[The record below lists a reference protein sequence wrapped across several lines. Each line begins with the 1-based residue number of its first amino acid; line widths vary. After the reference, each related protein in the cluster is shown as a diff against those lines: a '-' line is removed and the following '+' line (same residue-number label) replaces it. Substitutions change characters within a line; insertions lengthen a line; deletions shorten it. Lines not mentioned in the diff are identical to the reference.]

1 MFNALPKWSALFA
14 VMKQQTLLAVAT
26 AQRKV
31 ARTAFSPM

>member
-1 MFNALPKWSALFA
+1 MLNPHPKWTALFA
-14 VMKQQTLLAVAT
+14 VMKQQTLLAVAA